1 MKIIVAAS
9 IKGGVGKTSTAVFL
23 AQALVTRGHHV
34 LAVDGD
40 HNNNLTDF
48 FLRDVDPKVLESR
61 NVYHVLS
68 GKQDPKEAFFPT
80 DPGPSVL
87 PATPT
92 LARAAAEL
100 GQDPGTL
107 LRFPAAL
114 RRLDFQYIVIDTPP
128 ALGFELRAAL
138 YCADLVLV
146 PVAFTR
152 WTVQGFGLL
161 EYEFQRVIQTLGTS
175 PLLRALP
182 SICTLKEVELLR
194 TVNSWC
200 LTQSTI
206 LKSSA
211 IKTASNYGKPLK
223 EGTQSWN
230 DFSALA
236 AEVETL

>member
-1 MKIIVAAS
+1 VKIIVAAS

-23 AQALVTRGHHV
+23 AQALVARGRKV

-48 FLRDVDPKVLESR
+48 FLRDVDPQNLEAR

-68 GKQDPKEAFFPT
+68 GRMNAADAVFST
-80 DPGPSVL
+80 TSGPAVL

-100 GQDPGTL
+100 GQDPGAL

-114 RRLDFQYIVIDTPP
+114 HRLDYEFVVIDTPP
-128 ALGFELRAAL
+128 ALGFELRVAL
-138 YCADLVLV
+138 YCADVVLV

-161 EYEFQRVIQTLGTS
+161 EQEFKRATQTLGTS

-182 SICTLKEVELLR
+182 SICTPKEIESLR
-194 TVNSWC
+194 LVSSWC
-200 LTQSTI
+200 LTETSI
-206 LKSSA
+206 LKSTA

-223 EGTQSWN
+223 DGTQSFD
-230 DFSALA
+230 DFAALA
-236 AEVETL
+236 AEVEAL

>member
-1 MKIIVAAS
+1 VKIIVAAS

-23 AQALVTRGHHV
+23 AQALVARGHKV

-48 FLRDVDPKVLESR
+48 FLRDVDPKTLEAR

-68 GKQDPKEAFFPT
+68 GKMNPTEALFPT
-80 DPGPSVL
+80 DSGPTVL

-100 GQDPGTL
+100 GQDPGAL

-114 RRLDFQYIVIDTPP
+114 RRLDYQYVVIDTPP

-161 EYEFQRVIQTLGTS
+161 EYEFQRATQTLGTS

-182 SICTLKEVELLR
+182 SICTPKEIELLR
-194 TVNSWC
+194 TVDSWC
-200 LTQSTI
+200 LTQTAI

-211 IKTASNYGKPLK
+211 IRTASNYGKGLK

-230 DFSALA
+230 DFAALA
-236 AEVETL
+236 AEVEAL

>member
-23 AQALVTRGHHV
+23 AQALVARGRKV

-48 FLRDVDPKVLESR
+48 FLRDVDPQTLEAR

-68 GKQDPKEAFFPT
+68 GKMNPVDALFPAT
-80 DPGPSVL
+80 PGPAVL

-100 GQDPGTL
+100 GQDPGAL

-114 RRLDFQYIVIDTPP
+114 HRLDYQYIVIDTPP

-161 EYEFQRVIQTLGTS
+161 EHEFQRATQTLGTS

-182 SICTLKEVELLR
+182 SICTPKEVELLR
-194 TVNSWC
+194 SVNSWC
-200 LTQSTI
+200 LTQTTI
-206 LKSSA
+206 LKNSA
-211 IKTASNYGKPLK
+211 IKTASNYGKSLK

-230 DFSALA
+230 DFAALA